1 MAALEKMDENSS
13 RWGRLGLLLFV
24 LTGLSFGALL
34 AVLSAS

>member
-1 MAALEKMDENSS
+1 MATLEKMEANSS
-13 RWGRLGLLLFV
+13 RWGGLGLLLFV